1 MIRIS
6 DNLEVNKPA
15 PIDDRLGV
23 FSSTANALAYIPE
36 DRRYIGLTVI
46 VDTGSGA
53 TEYWFENG
61 VQDGDLTA
69 KSTGGGGATWGTITG
84 TLSNQTDLQN
94 ALDAKVP
101 YTGATQNVDLGE
113 YQIKAGQYEFDQ
125 TPTQSAGVAKLRWN
139 DTDGTLD
146 LGLKGGNVTLQIG
159 QEQVIRVVNG
169 TGANLLEANY
179 QAVRITGA
187 QGQRLQVLLA
197 QANNDA
203 NSVDTI
209 GLVTEN
215 INNNQEGF
223 ITTSGLIRNIDT
235 TGSLQGETWNDGDL
249 LYLSGTT
256 PGAITKVKPSAPT
269 HTIVVGYV
277 VYAHQNNGKIFVKV
291 DNGYELD
298 ELHNVSAVSPSNRNG
313 LFYNSGNS
321 LWESR
326 AIVEA
331 DLPTLNAYPRVYF
344 VNSSASASVTTLAKI
359 FEGSAINITDM
370 RVGTTFICSGFYT
383 GSGSSTKGFGL
394 SSNNTTPTLATGT
407 FTSGQ
412 FYFIARYIGGVNG
425 TLRISR
431 VGGAGFGVSAT
442 TSYVDIN
449 ASSGTHTLSFWGSS
463 STGTIIVEHC
473 LIQMI
478 Y

>member
-23 FSSTANALAYIPE
+23 FSSTASALAYIPE

-61 VQDGDLTA
+61 VEDGDFTA
-69 KSTGGGGATWGTITG
+69 KSTGGGGASWGSITG

-101 YTGATQNVDLGE
+101 YTGATQNADLGE

-169 TGANLLEANY
+169 TGSNLLEANY

-223 ITTSGLIRNIDT
+223 ITTSGLIRNINT
-235 TGSLQGETWNDGDL
+235 TGSLQGETWNDGDV

-256 PGAITKVKPSAPT
+256 AGAITKVKPSAPT

-313 LFYNSGNS
+313 LFFNSSNN

-326 AIVEA
+326 AMVED

-359 FEGSAINITDM
+359 FEGSAINITDL
-370 RVGTTFICSGFYT
+370 RVGTTFICTGFYT
-383 GSGSSTKGFGL
+383 GSASSNKGFGL

-412 FYFIARYIGGVNG
+412 FYFVARYIGGVNG

-431 VGGAGFGVSAT
+431 VGGNGFGVSAT

-463 STGTIIVEHC
+463 SSGTIIVEHC